1 MNVILKPFKTP
12 RGNYIYDRET
22 NSILSVSSE
31 QYDAFQRIIQNEPT
45 DQDIKILELFQNKG
59 YCKESSL
66 EHIEHPQDKFLE
78 FHLEKEYKS

>member
-45 DQDIKILELFQNKG
+45 DQDIKI
-59 YCKESSL
+59 
-66 EHIEHPQDKFLE
+66 
-78 FHLEKEYKS
+78 

>member
-31 QYDAFQRIIQNEPT
+31 QYDAFQRIIQNEFKMS
-45 DQDIKILELFQNKG
+45 QQIKILRF
-59 YCKESSL
+59 
-66 EHIEHPQDKFLE
+66 
-78 FHLEKEYKS
+78 